1 MSRNNNKRD
10 SKHLSVTRQC
20 SVKSSSDATNFPA
33 VDSPRSVN
41 GDSKPEVQ
49 QIQNKQHVQP
59 QPKDSGDVTMQNGGP
74 EVNGRCDDVM
84 EPSVTSEMN
93 VSLEM
98 EDYSDVRYDLK
109 SLAVTTH
116 LQTVPAQDLYIH
128 EFYCACMYVCV

>member
-1 MSRNNNKRD
+1 MN
-10 SKHLSVTRQC
+10 
-20 SVKSSSDATNFPA
+20 
-33 VDSPRSVN
+33 SPRTVN

-49 QIQNKQHVQP
+49 QIQNKPHVQP

-116 LQTVPAQDLYIH
+116 LQILLTLRT
-128 EFYCACMYVCV
+128 